1 MKADKRFMYTIY
13 AIFFIAYL
21 TLSSTAPILLMIS
34 QKSQMS
40 MTELQLG
47 VSLLFFFFSVSS
59 IVLGPVSD
67 FLGRRRVL
75 LIAQSV
81 SLMGLLVCL
90 FSDSFYTFAFGLVII
105 GLGTGAF
112 SVVSRS
118 IVNHAIKDPH
128 LLFKAYTTFSVLVI
142 AGPIVATKLS
152 IDMAQHL
159 NWHLIYGVLAILV
172 ACLLLS
178 TYLNA
183 HEPDKSFTPSRVN
196 VKGISEQFLY
206 CAKNPL
212 FMKNA
217 ILVGLFFS
225 VILGLFLGFAPEVFI
240 KRFHVSTSD
249 YANIALF
256 ICVSYFVGNMVS
268 KYIGSRMV
276 KRHLKFVAFALVAI
290 ATLILNSHMTL
301 NYTIGTFIAIGI
313 GAGMLGPMGTHGG
326 MKVLDKHFGTAAAM
340 FTAFFSIFSAIWS
353 YLHAVLNMNALT
365 LISIILWFI
374 VIICTLF
381 ELVKP
386 DRETASEQHGQVKS
400 PRIQKAV

>member
-1 MKADKRFMYTIY
+1 MKADKRFIYTIY

-21 TLSSTAPILLMIS
+21 TLSSTAPIVLMIS
-34 QKSQMS
+34 QKSHMS
-40 MTELQLG
+40 MTDLQLG

-67 FLGRRRVL
+67 FLGRRYVL

-81 SLMGLLVCL
+81 SLIGLIVCA

-118 IVNHAIKDPH
+118 IVNHAIKDHH

-142 AGPIVATKLS
+142 AGPIVATKMS
-152 IDMAQHL
+152 IEMAQHM
-159 NWHLIYGVLAILV
+159 NWHLIYGALAILV
-172 ACLLLS
+172 VLLLLS

-183 HEPDKSFTPSRVN
+183 HEPDEHFTPSRVH
-196 VKGISEQFLY
+196 VKGITEQFLY
-206 CAKNPL
+206 CAKNVL

-225 VILGLFLGFAPEVFI
+225 IVLGLFLGFGPEVFI
-240 KRFHVSTSD
+240 KHFHVSTNE

-256 ICVSYFVGNMVS
+256 ICASYFVGNMIS
-268 KYIGSRMV
+268 KHVGSRMV
-276 KRHLKFVAFALVAI
+276 KRHLKFVAFALVAVS
-290 ATLILNSHMTL
+290 TLILNTHMTL
-301 NYTIGTFIAIGI
+301 DYTIGTFIAIGI

-340 FTAFFSIFSAIWS
+340 FTALFSIFSAVWS
-353 YLHAVLNMNALT
+353 YLHAVLDMNALT
-365 LISIILWFI
+365 LISMILWFI
-374 VIICTLF
+374 VIVCTVF

-386 DRETASEQHGQVKS
+386 DRETKSEQQSKVKS
-400 PRIQKAV
+400 PRIQKAA